1 MQTFVLAESSG
12 TTSGDHVQAIDH
24 YRGNFRPVK
33 TLIDQLPTN
42 TDTYIITD
50 NYGLLRGTDTIED
63 VSNKNHDQAL
73 TDATN
78 TLLDQLPDAEIVVIL
93 TTSETFRTVVADNW
107 NTIVDTANPDSVWCL
122 GTGQAALNQCD
133 LDSLRDKIQTLHT
146 YERRGVAPIDNDTQ
160 DTLLHTIE
168 TVSQNSP

>member
-1 MQTFVLAESSG
+1 MQTFVLAEGSG
-12 TTSGDHVQAIDH
+12 TTSGDHLQVIDH

-33 TLIDQLPTN
+33 TLVDQIPTD

-63 VSNKNHDQAL
+63 ASNKNHDEAL
-73 TDATN
+73 SDATN
-78 TLLDQLPDAEIVVIL
+78 TLLDQLPDAEVVIIL

-107 NTIVDTANPDSVWCL
+107 NTIVDTANPDSIWCL
-122 GTGQAALNQCD
+122 SSSQSVLNQCD
-133 LDSLRDKIQTLHT
+133 LDALCDKIQTLHT

-160 DTLLHTIE
+160 NALLQTIE
-168 TVSQNSP
+168 TSIQ